1 MALPLKK
8 RASSPKYVSPTQTVL
23 VGFESP
29 FSQKLDPDNR
39 WISLAHRIPWDKIV
53 GQYNKQISG
62 SSEGRPPLSG
72 RIAIGAIFIK
82 HINNWDDRET
92 ILQIQENMYLQYF
105 LGFDSFSTA
114 PVFDASLFVEIRKRM
129 TDTVLNAINEEVV
142 RSYLAPAPPLKTIN
156 QGETQPSELPSK
168 DNDDHSSPSS
178 SEATAPA
185 VTHWGRMITDATAC
199 PQDIAF
205 PTDLNLL
212 SEAREKT
219 ELYIDMLFANM
230 GNSEL
235 KKPRTYRQKARKDY
249 LNVAKNKNK
258 SKKTIRKAVGKQLR
272 YLRRNLKNVHLLL
285 DGYQL
290 QQRPFPLAHSTQRYL
305 WIIHT
310 LYEQQHK
317 MHSTFTHSVEHRIVS
332 LHQPHVRPI
341 PRGKTNAKI
350 EFGAKIEVS
359 LVNGFA
365 FLDEL
370 SWDAFHEGNH
380 LMSYIDN
387 YKRRF
392 GYYPKEVLA
401 DGIFSS
407 RENRRK
413 LKELGIK
420 LLAKPLGRPSKTA
433 VKEYIR
439 PGERNPIEGKF
450 GQGKTA
456 YGLGCIKAR
465 LKTTSQ
471 SWIASIILV
480 LNLVKLAGLNLYCLC
495 FAEIKYCI
503 EIVTSILKS
512 KTYERLNIL
521 RLS

>member
-1 MALPLKK
+1 MAIPLKK
-8 RASSPKYVSPTQTVL
+8 RASSPKYVSPSQTVL
-23 VGFESP
+23 IGFESP
-29 FSQKLDPDNR
+29 FSQKLDPGNR
-39 WISLAHRIPWDKIV
+39 WILLAHSIPWDKIA
-53 GQYNKQISG
+53 GQYNKQMSG

-72 RIAIGAIFIK
+72 RIALGAIILK

-105 LGFDSFSTA
+105 LGFDSFSIA

-129 TDTVLNAINEEVV
+129 TDRVLNAINEEIVL
-142 RSYLAPAPPLKTIN
+142 SYLAPPPIQT
-156 QGETQPSELPSK
+156 SEKKDTSATDLPPK
-168 DNDDHSSPSS
+168 GNDKDDHTPPSIV
-178 SEATAPA
+178 EATAPI
-185 VTHWGRMITDATAC
+185 THWGRMITDATAC
-199 PQDIAF
+199 PQDIAY

-219 ELYIDMLFANM
+219 ELYIDLLFADL
-230 GNSEL
+230 GYSEL

-258 SKKTIRKAVGKQLR
+258 SKKTIRRAIGKQLR
-272 YLRRNLKNVHLLL
+272 YVKRNLKSIDLLL
-285 DGYQL
+285 EVYGL
-290 QQRPFPLAHSTQRYL
+290 KKRNFPLVHSAQRYL

-310 LYEQQHK
+310 LYEQQQQ
-317 MHSTFTHSVEHRIVS
+317 MHSTFTHSVADRIVS

-370 SWDAFHEGNH
+370 SWDAFNEGKH

-392 GYYPKEVLA
+392 GYYPQEVLA

-407 RENRRK
+407 RENRKK
-413 LKELGIK
+413 LKDLGIK

-465 LKTTSQ
+465 LKTTSP

-512 KTYERLNIL
+512 KPYERLNIL

>member
-1 MALPLKK
+1 MAVPSKK
-8 RASSPKYVSPTQTVL
+8 RASSPKYISPSQTIL

-29 FSQKLDPDNR
+29 FSQKLDSNNR
-39 WISLAHRIPWDKIV
+39 WVSLSRRVPWDKIV
-53 GQYNKQISG
+53 SQYNRQMSG
-62 SSEGRPPLSG
+62 SAEGRPPLSG
-72 RIAIGAIFIK
+72 RIAIGAIIIK

-105 LGFDSFSTA
+105 LGFDTFTTA
-114 PVFDASLFVEIRKRM
+114 PVFDPSLFVEIRKRM
-129 TDTVLNAINEEVV
+129 TDTVLNAINEEIVS
-142 RSYLAPAPPLKTIN
+142 SYLAPPPLPKT
-156 QGETQPSELPSK
+156 EKTQDLPSK
-168 DNDDHSSPSS
+168 DDENPPPNILD
-178 SEATAPA
+178 A
-185 VTHWGRMITDATAC
+185 VTPITHWGRLITDATAC
-199 PQDIAF
+199 PQNIAY

-219 ELYIDMLFANM
+219 EQFIDMLFEGLAS
-230 GNSEL
+230 SEL
-235 KKPRTYRQKARKDY
+235 KKPRTYRENARKDY

-258 SKKTIRKAVGKQLR
+258 SKKTIRKANGKQLR
-272 YLRRNLKNVHLLL
+272 YLRRNLKNIHLLL
-285 DGYQL
+285 DFYQE
-290 QQRPFPLAHSTQRYL
+290 QEQTFPLEGGTQRYL

-310 LYEQQHK
+310 LYEQQHQ
-317 MHSTFTHSVEHRIVS
+317 MHSTFSKSIVDRIVS
-332 LHQPHVRPI
+332 LHQPHIRPI
-341 PRGKTNAKI
+341 PRGKPTAKT

-365 FLDEL
+365 FLDEI
-370 SWDAFHEGNH
+370 SWDAFHEGSH
-380 LMSYIDN
+380 LMDYVDKH
-387 YKRRF
+387 KRRF

-407 RENRRK
+407 RENRKK

-456 YGLGCIKAR
+456 YGLNCIKAK
-465 LKTTSQ
+465 LKDTSQ

-480 LNLVKLAGLNLYCLC
+480 LNLVKLAGLNLYCL
-495 FAEIKYCI
+495 FFTSIKYYRNAI
-503 EIVTSILKS
+503 QRIIKKNQYSLEKS
-512 KTYERLNIL
+512 RLYWL
-521 RLS
+521 A